1 MKDLKNQILNFIEE
15 QQFPLESVQSLKP
28 ALDSLCQ
35 GEQAQIFQGIV
46 KEYQETPRIK
56 YDSLEERFNKMAS
69 LSGVHEKQVVLLV
82 YIGLVESLKQHYI
95 NNGYPLEN
103 FADTIKELKSKMLDC
118 YGYHGVWGLGN
129 GRVCHTHFVMTR
141 FGIGVLQFELIRLG
155 KEAVV
160 DGVKLE
166 PTDLVINIHIPRL
179 DEPFTKEARMQSY
192 LRAKEFFKNRFPDR
206 DKIPFFCHTWL
217 LFGKHKEILKP
228 TSNIISFINDFTI
241 IDNYDY
247 PDYAET
253 WRFCDRPFTTLEE
266 MPKNNSIQ
274 RAYAEII
281 AKGEKIGGAE
291 GIFFL

>member
-1 MKDLKNQILNFIEE
+1 
-15 QQFPLESVQSLKP
+15 
-28 ALDSLCQ
+28 
-35 GEQAQIFQGIV
+35 
-46 KEYQETPRIK
+46 
-56 YDSLEERFNKMAS
+56 
-69 LSGVHEKQVVLLV
+69 
-82 YIGLVESLKQHYI
+82 
-95 NNGYPLEN
+95 
-103 FADTIKELKSKMLDC
+103 
-118 YGYHGVWGLGN
+118 
-129 GRVCHTHFVMTR
+129 
-141 FGIGVLQFELIRLG
+141 
-155 KEAVV
+155 
-160 DGVKLE
+160 
-166 PTDLVINIHIPRL
+166 
-179 DEPFTKEARMQSY
+179 MQSY
-192 LRAKEFFKNRFPDR
+192 LRAKEFFKDRFPDR

-217 LFGKHKEILKP
+217 LFGKHKEMLKP